1 MKSLRRKAIPV
12 VIVMSIIVMNS
23 VNCQKIGVDVFK
35 SFIDVTGG
43 VARKLPDSLPSPDA
57 IFSTSKNLI
66 AGYPIEAALSA
77 VHLFCEWIY

>member
-1 MKSLRRKAIPV
+1 MKSLREITTTQV
-12 VIVMSIIVMNS
+12 SIVILLIIVVNS
-23 VNCQKIGVDVFK
+23 VNCQKVVVDVFK

-43 VARKLPDSLPSPDA
+43 IAKKLPDSLPSPEA

-77 VHLFCEWIY
+77 VHLFCE